1 MIQSQFA
8 PIYFIADM
16 KQIDN
21 ILNVVDSSSSRTI
34 TVFGDYCLDKYLY
47 VDPARDEDSVETG
60 LTAYQV
66 DRKALYPGA
75 GGTITNNLRSL
86 GANVRCVGLVGEDG
100 EGYDLLKCLEKI
112 GADTELMVRSEKIQT
127 NTYTKPMRQSNEG
140 TFTEM
145 NRLDIRN
152 FNETTKELEDQ
163 LMANLKNALEVSQGV
178 IIIEQ
183 FLQRTCSAITDR
195 IGNELAELAAR
206 FHDKFFFA
214 DSRGFAG
221 SYRNVIIKCNQFE
234 LPGAATDED
243 FEDENSIIHRAQ
255 KLLATNNARA
265 VVVTIGAKGALV
277 FERDTMA
284 RIPAFLVEGPVDI
297 VGAGDATNAGMMLGL
312 SLGLTLPES
321 VLLGGC
327 VSSITIQ
334 QIGVT
339 GTATIEQV
347 KQRLMG

>member
-1 MIQSQFA
+1 MEQVN
-8 PIYFIADM
+8 
-16 KQIDN
+16 N
-21 ILNVVDSSSSRTI
+21 ILKVIDKASSRTI

-47 VDPARDEDSVETG
+47 IDSARDEPSVETG

-66 DRKALYPGA
+66 DRQKLYPGA
-75 GGTITNNLRSL
+75 AGTVTNNLRAL
-86 GANVRCVGLVGEDG
+86 GAQVRCIGLVGEDG

-112 GADTELMVRSEKIQT
+112 GANTDWMVRSEIIPT
-127 NTYTKPMRQSNEG
+127 NTYMKPMRATGNGPYS
-140 TFTEM
+140 EM

-152 FNETTKELEDQ
+152 FKETPRELEDRLIQ
-163 LMANLKNALEVSQGV
+163 NLKKALETSQGV

-183 FLQRTCSAITDR
+183 YLQRNCAVITDR
-195 IGNELAELAAR
+195 IRDELAALAVR
-206 FHDKFFFA
+206 FPNIFFFA

-221 SYRNVIIKCNQFE
+221 CYRNVIIKCNQFE
-234 LPGAATDED
+234 LPGVIEHEN
-243 FEDENSIIHRAQ
+243 FEGEESIIPRAK
-255 KLLATNNARA
+255 KLLTANACRA

-277 FERDTMA
+277 FEGAKMA
-284 RIPAFLVEGPVDI
+284 RIPAFPVESPLDI
-297 VGAGDATNAGMMLGL
+297 VGAGDATNAGVMLGL
-312 SLGLTLPES
+312 TLGLTLPEA

-347 KQRLMG
+347 QQRLQERRDVVQ